1 MDITTKTGTDA
12 AKTASTR
19 IFQKI
24 AGAAGDFIGHK
35 IGHKITSAG
44 KTKKRKRKGRWN
56 KFTYHQR
63 RIFKLLML

>member
-1 MDITTKTGTDA
+1 MDIRTKTGTDA

-44 KTKKRKRKGRWN
+44 KTKKRKRKGR
-56 KFTYHQR
+56 
-63 RIFKLLML
+63 